1 MTQIKVKAGKIPDE
15 VHCTAAAGGVVGEVA
30 AVVAAVAV
38 VAAAVA
44 VVDTAEALYWFET
57 MDI

>member
-30 AVVAAVAV
+30 AVVAAA
-38 VAAAVA
+38 VAAAVV
-44 VVDTAEALYWFET
+44 VVDTAEALY
-57 MDI
+57 

>member
-38 VAAAVA
+38 VAAAVV
-44 VVDTAEALYWFET
+44 VVDTAEALY
-57 MDI
+57 